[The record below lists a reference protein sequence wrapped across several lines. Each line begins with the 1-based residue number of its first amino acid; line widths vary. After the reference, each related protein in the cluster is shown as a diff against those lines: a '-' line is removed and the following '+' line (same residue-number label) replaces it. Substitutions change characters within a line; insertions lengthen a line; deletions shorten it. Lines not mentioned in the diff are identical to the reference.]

1 MKEFDMKS
9 QRINAATLAALVA
22 VSIATALSPVQ
33 AGILWVDNENESIAV
48 PLESPTLGV
57 ARAKYYIEQGQADR
71 AQMALKK
78 VVAKFPTATEAHRL
92 LAGIYRN
99 AGKTELA
106 LTHDTLARAS
116 M

>member
-1 MKEFDMKS
+1 MKS
-9 QRINAATLAALVA
+9 NRRCNVTLAALVA
-22 VSIATALSPVQ
+22 ASLAIGIAPAQ

-71 AQMALKK
+71 AEMALKK
-78 VVAKFPTATEAHRL
+78 VIAKFPTATEAHRL
-92 LAGIYRN
+92 LANLYRD

-106 LTHDTLARAS
+106 VAHEKSARAT